1 MSGLGGRTRSPGHP
15 AVICGNRSLSFGELE
30 NLQCRLAA
38 FMEAASI
45 GAGDRVAVLARN
57 SIELLVV
64 TVGCL
69 RAGIVPVPIS
79 PLLTEP
85 ERAHPLEDS
94 GAGMLLADR
103 ADEPPVERT
112 VTGRARPDRRTKAGR
127 ARPYR
132 SVILMEDLVEELR
145 GYEPAALP
153 DVTLTRPMHYT
164 SGTTGRPKGVW
175 VPLVD
180 ETAAR
185 ARSEAFR
192 ALWGMTEADVHL
204 VCSPLTHSGP
214 HRYALRT
221 LEAGGSVVIQER
233 FDAAATL
240 AAIEHHRVTST
251 FMVPTHLE
259 RILALGPDELRA
271 HNLSS
276 LRLLAHAGAPI
287 RRVTKERA
295 MELFPT
301 GSVWEFYGSTEG
313 GFTRLAPSEAIDH
326 PGSVGRSAGGT
337 TIEIR
342 DVDSGRRLDSG
353 EIGIVWLRDPG
364 ADRFEYWGDEA
375 LTETAWDGDAFTVGD
390 LGRLDDVG
398 YLHLVGRPGEL
409 IISGGINVYPREV
422 EDALVGHPEVSEAL
436 VYGADDDEWGQQVS
450 ALIVAAS
457 DDPPDPRAIRAWLKG
472 RLAPHKC
479 PRVIEVVTE
488 LPRTTTGKLKRTGL
502 RGQVDTPIAL
512 L

>member
-1 MSGLGGRTRSPGHP
+1 MSGLGGRTFSAPGHP
-15 AVICGNRSLSFGELE
+15 AVICGDRSLSFGELE
-30 NLQCRLAA
+30 GLQARLAGL
-38 FMEAASI
+38 MSAASI
-45 GAGDRVAVLARN
+45 GIGERVAVLAAN

-85 ERAHPLEDS
+85 ERAYLLQDS
-94 GAGMLLADR
+94 GARLLFTDR
-103 ADEPPVERT
+103 AHPVPVERT
-112 VTGRARPDRRTKAGR
+112 VIMA
-127 ARPYR
+127 
-132 SVILMEDLVEELR
+132 DLAEELR
-145 GYEPAALP
+145 GHEPVALS
-153 DVTLTRPMHYT
+153 DVTLTRPLHYT

-180 ETAAR
+180 EATAMS
-185 ARSEAFR
+185 RSEDFR
-192 ALWGMTEADVHL
+192 DQWGMTEADVHL

-233 FDAAATL
+233 FDATATL
-240 AAIEHHRVTST
+240 AAIERYRVTTT

-271 HNLSS
+271 HDLSS

-295 MELFPT
+295 MNLFPT

-313 GFTRLAPSEAIDH
+313 GFTRLAPQEAIDH
-326 PGSVGRSAGGT
+326 PGSVGRPAEGT

-342 DVDSGRRLDSG
+342 DEDSGRRLDSG
-353 EIGIVWLRDPG
+353 EVGVVWLRDPG
-364 ADRFEYWGDEA
+364 AERFEYWGDEA
-375 LTETAWDGDAFTVGD
+375 ASTAAWDGDAFTVGD
-390 LGRLDDVG
+390 LGHLDVDG
-398 YLHLVGRPGEL
+398 YLYLVGRPGEL

-422 EDALVGHPEVSEAL
+422 EEALMGHPAVSEAL
-436 VYGADDDEWGQQVS
+436 VYGTDDPEWGQLVK
-450 ALIVAAS
+450 ALIVVAS
-457 DDPPDPRAIRAWLKG
+457 DDSPDPEELRAWLRG

-479 PRVIEVVTE
+479 PRSIEVVTE
-488 LPRTTTGKLKRTGL
+488 LPITTTGKLKRAGPFFEMPN
-502 RGQVDTPIAL
+502 DYPIGGRRDSR
-512 L
+512 